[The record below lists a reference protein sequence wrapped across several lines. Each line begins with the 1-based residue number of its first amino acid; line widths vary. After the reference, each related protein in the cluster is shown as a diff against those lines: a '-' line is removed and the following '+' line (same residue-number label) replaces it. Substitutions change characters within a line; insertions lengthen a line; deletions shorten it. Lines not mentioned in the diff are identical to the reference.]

1 MNYVFS
7 SYKTFKFSQI
17 LFISRP
23 NSGLIWPR
31 FPRKWKV
38 NTKKE
43 LYYYILPKKK
53 PLLYKN
59 KISDKNQVGKSYIF
73 HILLL

>member
-1 MNYVFS
+1 MNYVFN
-7 SYKTFKFSQI
+7 
-17 LFISRP
+17 SRP

-43 LYYYILPKKK
+43 FYYYILPKKKK